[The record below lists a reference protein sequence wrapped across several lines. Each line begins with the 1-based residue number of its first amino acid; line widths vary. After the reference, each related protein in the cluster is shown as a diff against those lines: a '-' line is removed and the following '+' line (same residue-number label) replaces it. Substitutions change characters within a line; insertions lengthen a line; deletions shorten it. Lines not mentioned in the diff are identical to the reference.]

1 MQFTNRMVNK
11 MEKTVTNIK
20 ELRLLQ
26 EKKCYEQYLK
36 ILNEEYETTKKRLKD
51 VEKELERITCQ

>member
-1 MQFTNRMVNK
+1 MVNK